1 MKYELI
7 SMIEICDEKD
17 KNAQTNIF
25 WPKYIFFIIKKI
37 ALMATTKNM
46 LNKMIKYVRTKKI
59 R

>member
-1 MKYELI
+1 
-7 SMIEICDEKD
+7 MIEICDEKD